1 MDLLLVTEEYM
12 SAEEDFVGQEHK
24 QSSKIQCP
32 IYEPTLSEACIG
44 SANKFM
50 VCPTCLT
57 WIWTAHKK
65 CQCRLQGAKEDLE
78 AAGLGG
84 ILLGGNYVAG
94 VALGKCV
101 EYGYEYAN
109 EISKYLSTQEPAAT
123 NTEGDA
129 FFV

>member
-1 MDLLLVTEEYM
+1 MHFLWLGRTIYDPGQSAYLFLLWRCLYPAFPC
-12 SAEEDFVGQEHK
+12 SL
-24 QSSKIQCP
+24 
-32 IYEPTLSEACIG
+32 TLQ
-44 SANKFM
+44 
-50 VCPTCLT
+50 LL
-57 WIWTAHKK
+57 
-65 CQCRLQGAKEDLE
+65 RQGAKEDLE

-109 EISKYLSTQEPAAT
+109 EITKYLSTDTTAAAT

>member
-1 MDLLLVTEEYM
+1 M
-12 SAEEDFVGQEHK
+12 S
-24 QSSKIQCP
+24 
-32 IYEPTLSEACIG
+32 
-44 SANKFM
+44 
-50 VCPTCLT
+50 VCT
-57 WIWTAHKK
+57 
-65 CQCRLQGAKEDLE
+65 LQGAKEDL
-78 AAGLGG
+78 ANAGYGG

-109 EISKYLSTQEPAAT
+109 EIAKYLKEEASVAQT

>member
-1 MDLLLVTEEYM
+1 M
-12 SAEEDFVGQEHK
+12 
-24 QSSKIQCP
+24 
-32 IYEPTLSEACIG
+32 
-44 SANKFM
+44 
-50 VCPTCLT
+50 
-57 WIWTAHKK
+57 
-65 CQCRLQGAKEDLE
+65 E

-109 EISKYLSTQEPAAT
+109 EIAKYLSTDAAAAAT